1 MGSHIPSFGSPL
13 GLAVCYGAGVS
24 LLQLFSCW
32 CPCKALPCLQREQ
45 AQDWMAGD
53 EQGAELPCSSTPVPT
68 GAECDP
74 PGPQPPPGPLWW
86 AGSPPVTRGCLWHG
100 LRGGGGKDAGQIASP
115 RISGQPLIR
124 FKQKQKGAWWKAG
137 GGWRAQALLCALHTQ
152 ARISDS
158 SVGCCWGLSLHW
170 ASLSLGEAKVSVT
183 APPLPA
189 FSFASPFSFSPS
201 LCRGMG
207 ETFAFKGRMA
217 L

>member
-45 AQDWMAGD
+45 AQDLMAGD
-53 EQGAELPCSSTPVPT
+53 EQRAELPAAAPRC
-68 GAECDP
+68 P
-74 PGPQPPPGPLWW
+74 PGLNVTPLAPNHPLVPSGGQAAPQLPG
-86 AGSPPVTRGCLWHG
+86 AASGTACGA
-100 LRGGGGKDAGQIASP
+100 GGGKDAGQIASP

-170 ASLSLGEAKVSVT
+170 ASLSLGKAKVSVT